1 MSTSAFDY
9 NALPGGAKVASLE
22 GGSGTVKQIIIGAV
36 LASLFAHQHYQM
48 STMRQEFGLAQ
59 KEIAEL
65 KNAHPHQLRCAETKA
80 FQADENEQLL
90 LETQNLE
97 GEGTEADPAS
107 DGGAD
112 LAWYDSVAEVSLLC
126 ILIVLGGIVLCVSI
140 ILQCMFTLDS
150 DE

>member
-1 MSTSAFDY
+1 M
-9 NALPGGAKVASLE
+9 
-22 GGSGTVKQIIIGAV
+22 GAV
-36 LASLFAHQHYQM
+36 LASLLAHQHYQM

-65 KNAHPHQLRCAETKA
+65 KNAHQLRCAETKA

-90 LETQNLE
+90 LETQIL
-97 GEGTEADPAS
+97 ADETAA

-126 ILIVLGGIVLCVSI
+126 LLIVLGGIVLCVSI
-140 ILQCMFTLDS
+140 ILQCMFTFDS